1 MQHDESYKQLFSH
14 PEMVEDLL
22 RRFVS
27 ESWIEEIDFKTLTRY
42 DASFHSEDLQRREG
56 DAVYKV
62 NLKSGKSMY
71 FYLFLEFQ
79 SRPEKFMAIRMLSYV
94 ALFYDKLLRTEGK
107 NFEEG
112 DLPLVWPVVVYND
125 RKPWPYVKDVRS
137 CLNIPDFLL
146 NNPSDALWNC
156 IPQMHFNLMAFVDLF
171 DPSNP
176 LFDKV
181 IDCIAA
187 LEVTADKKTAWQ
199 AANQLLE
206 WLGKSN
212 NERMA
217 RDVGKWFNKVF
228 KPAKGR
234 KLKDQQIME
243 LPIGEVANMLESNI
257 EHWEADIL
265 EEGLQRGLQR
275 GREEGLRAAVRLAL
289 GFKFGDLGERFWL
302 EHLEPQERDDWE
314 AVFQAINSAPHLD
327 ALYPLHKT

>member
-1 MQHDESYKQLFSH
+1 MKDLVSKLLSNKVVEARSLLDVKIKGLIDEKINQIKMRLAVEMFEDTDVEMYFEELDESTVQRTNVQKMGRTKIIKFR
-14 PEMVEDLL
+14 V
-22 RRFVS
+22 RKGK
-27 ESWIEEIDFKTLTRY
+27 I
-42 DASFHSEDLQRREG
+42 QRR
-56 DAVYKV
+56 K
-62 NLKSGKSMY
+62 
-71 FYLFLEFQ
+71 
-79 SRPEKFMAIRMLSYV
+79 KFSS
-94 ALFYDKLLRTEGK
+94 
-107 NFEEG
+107 
-112 DLPLVWPVVVYND
+112 
-125 RKPWPYVKDVRS
+125 VKGY
-137 CLNIPDFLL
+137 
-146 NNPSDALWNC
+146 
-156 IPQMHFNLMAFVDLF
+156 
-171 DPSNP
+171 
-176 LFDKV
+176 
-181 IDCIAA
+181 IAA